1 MEFSNSNLLDTTFG
15 MGDCA
20 TPPCDGV
27 VPFQPWDPY
36 EAEVAL
42 KRGTIFL
49 LWTFPLWG
57 RGAFSNVFGNRNAL
71 SGASRPF
78 LLCCLSFICI

>member
-20 TPPCDGV
+20 TLPLAMAY
-27 VPFQPWDPY
+27 VPFQPWETPY

-42 KRGTIFL
+42 KRGTIFPSL
-49 LWTFPLWG
+49 DLPFMG
-57 RGAFSNVFGNRNAL
+57 GEEAFSNVFGK
-71 SGASRPF
+71 
-78 LLCCLSFICI
+78 